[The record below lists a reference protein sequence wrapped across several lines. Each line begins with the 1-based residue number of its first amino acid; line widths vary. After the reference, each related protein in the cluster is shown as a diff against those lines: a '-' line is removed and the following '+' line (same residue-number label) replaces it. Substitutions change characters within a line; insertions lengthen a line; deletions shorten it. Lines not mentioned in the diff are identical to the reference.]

1 MVGTMHILLQSSCN
15 FWSIAIF
22 EGFGK
27 FYDLLAYGA
36 GSILSLWHD
45 SGLQRHAIES
55 SGASSLA
62 GSYLAKSLHRG
73 RRGPQRMADLEAAN
87 MQHAAILDSA
97 ALAIITTD
105 LEGHILSA
113 NREAERLLGYS
124 VQDLIDNRNLAHF
137 HDSFELEQ
145 QARILSRELSTTI
158 HPGLEAVVA
167 RARRSRQDERE
178 WNYVRKDGSRFPVRL
193 TISQLFNPDGDE
205 DGFLAIAQDLSEQKR
220 VEARMQHLAHH
231 DALTNLPNRAFLH
244 EQVTRSLAWARSQN
258 RRVSL
263 ALLDLDRFKHINDT
277 LGHPVGDKVLVE
289 IARRLADA
297 VRQSDTVARF
307 GGDEFVVL
315 MPGVDSPE
323 QASEIMQR
331 IRKTLEEPVIVGSHE
346 LYTTP
351 SIGISSFPADG
362 NDLETLLRK
371 ADRAMYWAKEHG
383 RNTVETYDESMDRNA
398 AAMLEMENSMR
409 RALQREEF
417 FLVYQPIFSIATG
430 RVTGVEALL
439 RWKQKT
445 GKTIPPMDF
454 VPLAEETGMI
464 LPIGEWVLRTACR
477 DAQKFIETAGCAL
490 RLSVNVSPRQFKAP
504 ALFGLIADL
513 LATHHIEPH
522 DLQLE
527 ITEGVL
533 LDERDSTAATVA
545 GLRAIGVQVAI
556 DDFGTGYSSLGYL
569 RRFPIDRLKIDRSFV
584 SDVAQTEEDTA
595 LAAAIISIGHTLR
608 LKVTAEGVE
617 TAEQLEY
624 LRKRECDEAQG
635 YYFAKPMSFEDLTK
649 FLLDR
654 RQLVC

>member
-1 MVGTMHILLQSSCN
+1 M
-15 FWSIAIF
+15 
-22 EGFGK
+22 
-27 FYDLLAYGA
+27 
-36 GSILSLWHD
+36 
-45 SGLQRHAIES
+45 QRRAIES
-55 SGASSLA
+55 FGTSSLA
-62 GSYLAKSLHRG
+62 SGYLAKSFHRG
-73 RRGPQRMADLEAAN
+73 RRGPQRVADLEAAN

-105 LEGHILSA
+105 LDGSILSA
-113 NREAERLLGYS
+113 NRETERLLGYS
-124 VQDLIDNRNLAHF
+124 TQDLIENRNLAIF

-158 HPGLEAVVA
+158 RPGLEAILA

-178 WNYVRKDGSRFPVRL
+178 WNYVRKDGTRFPVRL
-193 TISQLFNPDGDE
+193 TISQLFNPDGGE
-205 DGFLAIAQDLSEQKR
+205 EGFLAIAQDLSEQKR
-220 VEARMQHLAHH
+220 VEARMQHLAYH

-258 RRVSL
+258 RKVSL
-263 ALLDLDRFKHINDT
+263 AVLDLDRFKHINDT
-277 LGHPVGDKVLVE
+277 LGHPVGDKVLIE
-289 IARRLADA
+289 IARRLAIS
-297 VRQSDTVARF
+297 VRQADTVARF
-307 GGDEFVVL
+307 GGDEFVIL
-315 MPGVDSPE
+315 MPGVDDPE
-323 QASEIMQR
+323 QSSEIMQR
-331 IRKTLEEPVIVGSHE
+331 IRKTLEEPIMVGSHE

-477 DAQKFIETAGCAL
+477 DARKFIETAGCPL

-513 LATHHIEPH
+513 LATHNIEPH

-533 LDERDSTAATVA
+533 LDERDGTAATVA

-624 LRKRECDEAQG
+624 LRTRDCDEAQG

-649 FLLDR
+649 FLIDR
-654 RQLVC
+654 RQMVC